1 MIEERETKVL
11 NRRIYGLVFEYVM
24 RKTEIKS
31 GGIKWDD
38 FKDKK
43 IKDQTTGKEVIDIP
57 PKYREAREKVCTD
70 AFLRLRSCKSKE
82 DFVTYFTG
90 TLCSVPQY
98 LPMNE
103 YDELSVELLDGDK
116 WIEIKSLAMLAL
128 SGLSRVK
135 ERRKRI

>member
-1 MIEERETKVL
+1 VIEEKETKVL
-11 NRRIYGLVFEYVM
+11 NRRIYRLVREYVM

-43 IKDQTTGKEVIDIP
+43 IKDQATGKEIIDIP
-57 PKYREAREKVCTD
+57 SKYREAREKVCSD
-70 AFLRLRSCKSKE
+70 AFLRLRSCKSRE

-116 WIEIKSLAMLAL
+116 WMEIKSLAMLAL
-128 SGLSRVK
+128 SGLSRV
-135 ERRKRI
+135 